1 MLVVT
6 VSRVILLALPRLVIW
21 PIIAAW
27 FDPKPISRNR
37 KKRTAE
43 GCNIDRHFQAYVTRI
58 RPRVLPVGVL
68 SPTAA
73 TRWAHRLARDDR
85 GDSSLAARRTGTST
99 TGKSLFVDVS
109 RRRLVNYDRQETK
122 INDDGENG
130 RHESCGELVGQDGTW
145 SWWR

>member
-58 RPRVLPVGVL
+58 RPRVLPVGT
-68 SPTAA
+68 SARK
-73 TRWAHRLARDDR
+73 RWQ
-85 GDSSLAARRTGTST
+85 GG
-99 TGKSLFVDVS
+99 
-109 RRRLVNYDRQETK
+109 LVVGRQENRD
-122 INDDGENG
+122 IDDWKEFVCG
-130 RHESCGELVGQDGTW
+130 RQSAT
-145 SWWR
+145 SR